1 MYLPSTAAM
10 LKITSLSKES
20 CFSTVN
26 RLHAYFAEIAIV
38 DVFVGN
44 KSYNDNSRLR
54 LKLAKDYVV
63 TSIYFIQ
70 IHLI

>member
-38 DVFVGN
+38 DVFVSN
-44 KSYNDNSRLR
+44 KNYNDNSRLR
-54 LKLAKDYVV
+54 LKENVDYVAV
-63 TSIYFIQ
+63 SI
-70 IHLI
+70 